1 MNLKDYK
8 SLKIGPYQLKKLV
21 RASDGAVLFN
31 AVESILPS
39 TAAFSVTDYSTMMP
53 TTMAMAVYNNNAYST
68 DVSGTVQRD
77 YDSAVWF
84 YGARGSV
91 YLKYKITYDANR
103 TPLRIINYN

>member
-1 MNLKDYK
+1 MNWKDYK
-8 SLKIGPYQLKKLV
+8 SLKIGPYKLKKLV

-31 AVESILPS
+31 AVDSILPS
-39 TAAFSVTDYSTMMP
+39 TAAFSATDYSTMMP
-53 TTMAMAVYNNNAYST
+53 TKMAMAVYKNNAYFT

-84 YGARGSV
+84 YGARGSE

-103 TPLRIINYN
+103 TPLRIINY